1 MSDAYGAYLSYEEFV
16 DSLKKPGEAI
26 IASLSPKKADL
37 WHMGTLLA
45 GEAGEALD
53 AIKKHVIYGKELDF
67 ENVIEELGDVE
78 FALSGIR
85 SALGIDRDLVL
96 ATNHFKLSKRY
107 SNGSYSDEQAKN
119 RADKA

>member
-1 MSDAYGAYLSYEEFV
+1 MREDEYSAFV
-16 DSLKKPGEAI
+16 ESLKKPGEAI

-78 FALSGIR
+78 FALAGIR
-85 SALGIDRDLVL
+85 NALGIDRDLVL

-107 SNGSYSDEQAKN
+107 LSGSYSDDQAKN